1 MQEYNNRI
9 WYDVMQVCIKGHIIT
24 SKVMSRPEA
33 TKKRCPKCGAK
44 TITQCIMCNT
54 EIQGCKHTPHIV
66 HAELQTPPSFCH
78 ECGESYPWTVANGQA
93 SDRSDPA
100 ETLSQTNDVFVVH
113 GHDNEMKQE
122 VARVLSKI
130 GLNPIILHEQP
141 NAGRTVIEKF
151 EKNADV
157 QFAAVLLSPD
167 DMAYPV
173 SESSDSAKPRAR
185 QNVVLELGYFVARL
199 SRARVFT
206 LKRGDEL
213 EIPSD
218 ISGILY
224 TQYDKEGHWRF
235 ELIRELKE
243 VGYDVDA
250 NDLF

>member
-1 MQEYNNRI
+1 MHEYDDRI
-9 WYDVMQVCIKGHIIT
+9 WYDVMQVCMTGHVIT
-24 SKVMSRPEA
+24 SKVMSSPEA
-33 TKKRCPKCGAK
+33 MKKRCPKCGAK
-44 TITQCIMCNT
+44 TITQCIKCNT
-54 EIQGCKHTPHIV
+54 EIQGCKHTRHIV
-66 HAELQTPPSFCH
+66 RAELQTPPSFCH
-78 ECGESYPWTVANGQA
+78 ECGESYPWTVLDGHPINV
-93 SDRSDPA
+93 SRPA
-100 ETLSQTNDVFVVH
+100 KTASQTSDVFVVH
-113 GHDNEMKQE
+113 GHDNEMKQA
-122 VARVLSKI
+122 VARVLSQI

-141 NAGRTVIEKF
+141 NSGRTVIEKF

-173 SESSDSAKPRAR
+173 SKSPDTAKPRAR
-185 QNVVLELGYFVARL
+185 QNVVLELGYFVGRL

-218 ISGILY
+218 ISGIMY

-243 VGYDVDA
+243 AEYDVDA
-250 NDLF
+250 NKLL